1 MGKLRK
7 IGKKIAGAFRK
18 VGRKLKK
25 GLGKVAKAFGKLG
38 PLGSIALSFILPGLG
53 NIAGWLGNTIST
65 MGPAGK
71 FLVDIATSVV
81 NGAKFVKG
89 KIVGGMSKVFNTV
102 TGAIEGGMNAVSRGV
117 GGTGQIGTSFRNFV
131 SDVTGGFVEKSTQ
144 GIELEASQFESTL
157 QDTIAKNTGD
167 FDGSSYI
174 EKDGVFTFTDKEGK
188 VIETLTSP
196 DAKRYMEMT
205 DNDTLFDDDYGTKP
219 VVDSKSKSKL
229 SITDTIK
236 DKDLT
241 IREKINTSKE
251 YAAYKPI
258 EAVRMAGETINQA
271 ETDFENA
278 ELYYAKQKSNYFK
291 DQASVQLGALQNYSS
306 VTPTAQFVD
315 YSNFDFNQDPAKQYL
330 SYRGIQGNVNPVDV
344 GGYGFDYEAFL
355 RAQLGEESYA

>member
-1 MGKLRK
+1 MGFLRK
-7 IGKKIAGAFRK
+7 VGKKIASGLRK

-25 GLGKVAKAFGKLG
+25 GLGKVAQAFGKLG
-38 PLGSIALSFILPGLG
+38 PLGSMALSLILPGLG
-53 NIAGWLGNTIST
+53 DMAGWLGNTLT
-65 MGPAGK
+65 KMGPAGE
-71 FLVDIATSVV
+71 FLVKIGTAVV
-81 NGAKFVKG
+81 DGAKFVKG

-102 TGAIEGGMNAVSRGV
+102 TGAIEGGMNAVSRSV
-117 GGTGQIGTSFRNFV
+117 GGAGEIGTGFRNFV
-131 SDVTGGFVEKSTQ
+131 SDVTGGFVEKSAQ

-157 QDTIAKNTGD
+157 QDAIAKNTGD

-188 VIETLTSP
+188 VIETLTRPNVKIKS
-196 DAKRYMEMT
+196 E
-205 DNDTLFDDDYGTKP
+205 TKLNNKT
-219 VVDSKSKSKL
+219 SGRK
-229 SITDTIK
+229 SITETVK

-241 IREKINTSKE
+241 VREKINTSKE

-258 EAVRMAGETINQA
+258 EAVRMAGETMNQA